1 MEDDIE
7 FDRDVYAAE
16 SSIKEPVNQQDN
28 QLDYGNRAHAETANE
43 RIWGTNENQPPSN
56 IPWPS

>member
-7 FDRDVYAAE
+7 FDREVYAAE

-43 RIWGTNENQPPSN
+43 NQPPSN